1 MSAIELRQERK
12 RLAEQAQAL
21 LDKAASEK
29 RGMSALETEQFE
41 KLHAD
46 IGAFKVRIDAE
57 ERQAAVRAELAT
69 PIQEISNRPHV
80 ADHRADSYAKELRG
94 MFAEYGSS
102 RKIELRALS
111 ADSATEGGYTHAPKF
126 VAELIK
132 AVDDMSTVRMLA
144 RKFPLADAASMGV
157 PSLDA
162 DPADADWTTEIASVS
177 ADSTM
182 AFGKRELKP
191 HPLSKL
197 VKVSRKLLRLSA
209 LPVENLVRDRLAYK
223 FAITEN
229 KKFLSGSGAGQPL
242 GIMTASNDG
251 IPTSRDVST
260 DNTTTAI
267 TADGLINC
275 FYSLKGT
282 YQANA
287 TWIFHRDAMKMI
299 RKLKDGQNNYLWQ
312 PGLASGQPDTL
323 LGRPFLLD
331 ENMSNTF
338 TSGLYVGI
346 VGDFNYYWIAD
357 AISMELQRVDE
368 LYAETNQVGFIAR
381 MDVDGQPVLG
391 EAFARV
397 KLG

>member
-1 MSAIELRQERK
+1 MTAIELRQERK

-21 LDKAASEK
+21 LDKAAAEK

-41 KLHAD
+41 KLHSD
-46 IGAFKVRIDAE
+46 IGAFKVRLDAE
-57 ERQAAVRAELAT
+57 ERQAALRAELAT
-69 PIQEISNRPHV
+69 PIHEIS
-80 ADHRADSYAKELRG
+80 HRAQSPEKPVDQHTKELRG
-94 MFAEYGSS
+94 LFAEYCSS
-102 RKIELRALS
+102 RKVELRALS
-111 ADSATEGGYTHAPKF
+111 ADNATEGGYTHAPKF

-132 AVDDMSTVRMLA
+132 AVDDMSTIRQLA
-144 RKFPLADAASMGV
+144 RKFPLADASSMGV

-197 VKVSRKLLRLSA
+197 VKISRKLLRLSA
-209 LPVENLVRDRLAYK
+209 LPIENLVRDRLAYK

-229 KKFLSGSGAGQPL
+229 KKFLTGSGAGQPL
-242 GIMTASNDG
+242 GVMTASNDG

-267 TADGLINC
+267 TADGLINAL
-275 FYSLKGT
+275 YSLKGA

-287 TWIFHRDAMKMI
+287 SWIFHRDAMKMI

-312 PGLASGQPDTL
+312 PGLASNQPDTL

-338 TSGLYVGI
+338 TTGLYVGI
-346 VGDFNYYWIAD
+346 VGDFSYYWIAD
-357 AISMELQRVDE
+357 AVSMEMQRVDE

-397 KLG
+397 KLA